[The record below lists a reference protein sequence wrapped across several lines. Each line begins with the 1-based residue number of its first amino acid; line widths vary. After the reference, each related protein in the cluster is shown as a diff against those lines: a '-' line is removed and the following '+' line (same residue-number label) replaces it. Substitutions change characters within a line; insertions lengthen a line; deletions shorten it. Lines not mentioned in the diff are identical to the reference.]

1 VQGKS
6 QRSPVTARL
15 RAVGPDL
22 RRVNQSAL
30 LRLLFLEGPLDRVR
44 LGQMTGLSSGT
55 VTNFVASLIE
65 DGLVIEVGRE
75 QSEGGRPR
83 VLLGVNP
90 DYGAVIGVDIG
101 ETGIRVEAFDL
112 DLRVID
118 VADVAL
124 HPQDVDAAVT
134 IAETARAIEHLQ
146 ALLQEQGRRLLGV
159 GIGVPGMVEHGSSGA
174 RVHAPMIGWH
184 DVPLERELHER
195 IGGSIFIEN
204 GAKALGQAEMWLG
217 AGRGARHAI
226 VTLWGTGV
234 GAAIFTDGMLYRGAT
249 SSAGEWGHTCIVASG
264 HKCRCGSSGCLEAY
278 IGAESLLDDWRR
290 NDPLATPNLDA
301 DDETWAAR
309 LVEAAA
315 KGGPAAETL
324 DVAANYFG
332 IAAANLANLFNPE
345 VIVISGWLGLA
356 LGPTTLDRIREVV
369 NEQALGYTASS
380 VRIELGRFRD
390 DAVVLGASS
399 LVVDEMLGNGGV
411 VPKSVVRTRP
421 ALISRP
427 R

>member
-1 VQGKS
+1 M
-6 QRSPVTARL
+6 TARL

-55 VTNFVASLIE
+55 VTNFVASLVD

-83 VLLGVNP
+83 ALLGVNP

-112 DLRVID
+112 DLRVIG

-146 ALLQEQGRRLLGV
+146 ELLQEQGRRFLGV
-159 GIGVPGMVEHGSSGA
+159 GIGVPGMVEQGSSGA

-195 IGGSIFIEN
+195 IGGSIFVEN

-234 GAAIFTDGMLYRGAT
+234 GAAIFTDGVLYRGAT

-264 HKCRCGSSGCLEAY
+264 HRCRCGSSGCLEAY
-278 IGAESLLDDWRR
+278 IGAESLLDEWRR
-290 NDPLATPNLDA
+290 IDPLATPNLDA

-309 LVEAAA
+309 LVAAA
-315 KGGPAAETL
+315 AEGGPAAETL

-369 NEQALGYTASS
+369 NEQALDYTASS

>member
-1 VQGKS
+1 M
-6 QRSPVTARL
+6 TARL

-55 VTNFVASLIE
+55 VTNFVASLME

-146 ALLQEQGRRLLGV
+146 ALLQEQDRRLLGV

-249 SSAGEWGHTCIVASG
+249 SSAGEWGHTCIVAGG

-315 KGGPAAETL
+315 KGGAAAETL

>member
-1 VQGKS
+1 MS
-6 QRSPVTARL
+6 ARL

-55 VTNFVASLIE
+55 VTNFVASLLE
-65 DGLVIEVGRE
+65 DGLIIEVGRE

-90 DYGAVIGVDIG
+90 EYGAVVGVDIG

-112 DLRVID
+112 DLRVIG
-118 VADVAL
+118 VSDVAL
-124 HPQDVDAAVT
+124 HPQHVDAAVT
-134 IAETARAIEHLQ
+134 VSETARAIERLQ
-146 ALLQEQGRRLLGV
+146 DRLQIEGRRLLGV
-159 GIGVPGMVEHGSSGA
+159 GVGVPGMVEHGSSGA
-174 RVHAPMIGWH
+174 RVHAPLIGWQ
-184 DVPLERELHER
+184 DVPLERQLHDLIDEP
-195 IGGSIFIEN
+195 IFVEN
-204 GAKALGQAEMWLG
+204 GAKAIGQAEMWLG
-217 AGRGARHAI
+217 AGRGARDAI

-234 GAAIFTDGMLYRGAT
+234 GAAIFTDGALYRGTT
-249 SSAGEWGHTCIVASG
+249 SSAGEWGHTCIVAGG
-264 HKCRCGSSGCLEAY
+264 HKCRCGSTGCLEAY
-278 IGAESLLDDWRR
+278 IGAESLLDEWRR

-309 LVEAAA
+309 LIEAALD
-315 KGGPAAETL
+315 GGPAAETL
-324 DVAANYFG
+324 EVAANYFG

-356 LGPTTLDRIREVV
+356 LGPAILERIRDIV
-369 NEQALGYTASS
+369 NEQALDYTASC

-390 DAVVLGASS
+390 DAIVLGASS
-399 LVVDEMLGNGGV
+399 LVVDEMLANGGV
-411 VPKSVVRTRP
+411 VPRGVVRGRP
-421 ALISRP
+421 GLLARP

>member
-1 VQGKS
+1 VAA
-6 QRSPVTARL
+6 RS
-15 RAVGPDL
+15 RAVAPDL

-55 VTNFVASLIE
+55 VTNFVASLLD
-65 DGLVIEVGRE
+65 DGLIIEVGRE

-90 DYGAVIGVDIG
+90 TYGAVIGVDIG

-112 DLRVID
+112 DLRVIG
-118 VADVAL
+118 VSDVAL
-124 HPQDVDAAVT
+124 HPQHVDASVT

-146 ALLQEQGRRLLGV
+146 GRLQADGHRLLGV
-159 GIGVPGMVEHGSSGA
+159 GIGVSGMVEHGSGGA

-184 DVPLERELHER
+184 DVPLEQQLRER
-195 IGGSIFIEN
+195 VGGPIFVEN

-234 GAAIFTDGMLYRGAT
+234 GAAIFTDGTLYRGAT
-249 SSAGEWGHTCIVASG
+249 SSAGEWGHTCIVAGG

-278 IGAESLLDDWRR
+278 IGAASLLDEWRR
-290 NDPLATPNLDA
+290 VDPLASPYLDA

-315 KGGPAAETL
+315 EGGPSAETL
-324 DVAANYFG
+324 DVASNYFG

-345 VIVISGWLGLA
+345 LIVISGWLGLA
-356 LGPTTLDRIREVV
+356 LGPTILERIRAVV
-369 NEQALGYTASS
+369 NEQALDYTASC
-380 VRIELGRFRD
+380 VRIELGQFRD

-399 LVVDEMLGNGGV
+399 LVVDEMLVNGGV
-411 VPKSVVRTRP
+411 VPTSVPRGRP
-421 ALISRP
+421 TLLARP

>member
-1 VQGKS
+1 MS
-6 QRSPVTARL
+6 ARL

-22 RRVNQSAL
+22 RRLNQSAL

-55 VTNFVASLIE
+55 VTNFVASLLE
-65 DGLVIEVGRE
+65 DGLIIEVGRE

-90 DYGAVIGVDIG
+90 DYGAVVGVDIG

-112 DLRVID
+112 DLRVIG
-118 VADVAL
+118 VSDVAL
-124 HPQDVDAAVT
+124 HPQHVDAAVT
-134 IAETARAIEHLQ
+134 IAETARAIGHLQ
-146 ALLQEQGRRLLGV
+146 GLLHAEGRRLLGV

-174 RVHAPMIGWH
+174 RVHAPLIGWQ
-184 DVPLERELHER
+184 DVPLEHELHELV
-195 IGGSIFIEN
+195 GGSIFVEN

-234 GAAIFTDGMLYRGAT
+234 GAAIFTDGTLYRGAT
-249 SSAGEWGHTCIVASG
+249 SSAGEWGHTCIVAGG
-264 HKCRCGSSGCLEAY
+264 HKCRCGSTGCLEAY
-278 IGAESLLDDWRR
+278 IGAESLLDEWRR
-290 NDPLATPNLDA
+290 IDPLATPNLDA

-309 LVEAAA
+309 LIAAA
-315 KGGPAAETL
+315 LNGGPAAETL

-356 LGPTTLDRIREVV
+356 LGPTILERIRDVV
-369 NEQALGYTASS
+369 NEQALDYAAGG
-380 VRIELGRFRD
+380 VRIELGKFRD

-411 VPKSVVRTRP
+411 VPTSVVR
-421 ALISRP
+421 SRP
-427 R
+427 GLLARPR

>member
-1 VQGKS
+1 
-6 QRSPVTARL
+6 VTARL

>member
-1 VQGKS
+1 MSGRV
-6 QRSPVTARL
+6 

-55 VTNFVASLIE
+55 VTNFVASLLE
-65 DGLVIEVGRE
+65 DGLIVEVGRE

-83 VLLGVNP
+83 ILLGVNP
-90 DYGAVIGVDIG
+90 EYGAVVGVDIG

-112 DLRVID
+112 DLRVIG
-118 VADVAL
+118 VADVNL
-124 HPQDVDAAVT
+124 YPQHVDASAT
-134 IAETARAIEHLQ
+134 IAEIARAIEQLQ
-146 ALLQEQGRRLLGV
+146 ALLTLKGQRLLGV
-159 GIGVPGMVEHGSSGA
+159 GIGVPGMVEHGAGGA
-174 RVHAPMIGWH
+174 RVHAPLIGWQ
-184 DVPLERELHER
+184 DVPLERQLQEHVGE
-195 IGGSIFIEN
+195 SIFVEN

-234 GAAIFTDGMLYRGAT
+234 GAAIFTDGTLYRGAT
-249 SSAGEWGHTCIVASG
+249 SSAGEWGHTCVVAGG

-278 IGAESLLDDWRR
+278 IGAESLLDEWRR
-290 NDPLATPNLDA
+290 HDPLATPNFDA

-309 LVEAAA
+309 LVEAAGN
-315 KGGPAAETL
+315 GGAASETL
-324 DVAANYFG
+324 DIAASYFG
-332 IAAANLANLFNPE
+332 IGAANLANLFNPE

-356 LGPTTLDRIREVV
+356 LGPTILERIRAVV
-369 NEQALGYTASS
+369 SEQALDYTASS

-399 LVVDEMLGNGGV
+399 LVVDEMLRNGGV
-411 VPKSVVRTRP
+411 VPRSVVR
-421 ALISRP
+421 SRP
-427 R
+427 GLLARPR